1 MAIPVVPVTCVAHT
15 QDGAAITGARFTFTL
30 TNTEVYGGF
39 VVPRRFEGTTD
50 DTGTAVINVFP
61 NELGMKESMYTVV
74 GVDNQGRRFLDGR
87 AVIPAAA
94 CNLTDVVD
102 LAAYANFDL
111 AMQAKLDAQ
120 ASAADAQAQSSA
132 AAASALSASGS
143 ASSASA
149 SALSATAS
157 AGTATTQAATATTQ
171 AGIATTQAGIATTQA
186 AEALASA
193 SLASASNALRNKI
206 LNANFA
212 GNTRQVSGSI
222 VLTAGAFGHDMWLA
236 GAAGCSLS
244 VTAGLATIT
253 AGAYKTVVDGAS
265 IGPTGNHVLSW
276 TGTAQASVN
285 GGASQ
290 SSPIVISLTA
300 GANVS
305 IQFGI
310 GTLGMPQLE
319 RGTVATA
326 AVQLPP
332 ELQRF
337 ALNYYV
343 KNEYVLIG
351 GSNSR
356 LWLSARSSSSVFRAE
371 TSVGSMRVVPSVTL
385 QNNTSVEYLNA
396 SSVWTATSITGSC
409 YGLPSSL
416 LFLASAPAD
425 ATGTG
430 VFVRRSVAGDVIAV
444 LSAELT

>member
-1 MAIPVVPVTCVAHT
+1 
-15 QDGAAITGARFTFTL
+15 
-30 TNTEVYGGF
+30 
-39 VVPRRFEGTTD
+39 
-50 DTGTAVINVFP
+50 
-61 NELGMKESMYTVV
+61 
-74 GVDNQGRRFLDGR
+74 
-87 AVIPAAA
+87 
-94 CNLTDVVD
+94 VVD
-102 LAAYANFDL
+102 LAAYDNFDQ
-111 AMQAKLDAQ
+111 AMQASAEAAQ
-120 ASAADAQAQSSA
+120 SATEADGHRIASAAS
-132 AAASALSASGS
+132 AASAS
-143 ASSASA
+143 
-149 SALSATAS
+149 AS
-157 AGTATTQAATATTQ
+157 AGTATSAAAAASASASTATTQ
-171 AGIATTQAGIATTQA
+171 AGIATTQAGTASTQAGIATTQA
-186 AEALASA
+186 AAAAASAALAA
-193 SLASASNALRNKI
+193 ASNVSRNRI

-236 GAAGCSLS
+236 GPAGCSLS

-253 AGAYKTVVDGAS
+253 AGAYKTVVDGAY

-310 GTLGMPQLE
+310 GTVGMPQLE

-332 ELQRF
+332 ELQRL
-337 ALNYYV
+337 ALNFYV

-351 GSNSR
+351 GSNAT

-371 TSVGSMRVVPSVTL
+371 TSVGSMRVVPSVTML
-385 QNNTSVEYLNA
+385 NNTNVEYLNA
-396 SSVWTATSITGSC
+396 SSVWAATTITAGC

-425 ATGTG
+425 GTGTG
-430 VFVRRSVAGDVIAV
+430 VFVRRSVAGGVVAV